1 MCLRKPG
8 KNLWTAQLI
17 LGTPVRHVHT
27 CWRWQSYFA
36 VLPWDFLQCLQLI
49 LEIWKRLRIQWL
61 QLTVQN
67 RVVGCI
73 ELDVSCMRNRLCP
86 SQPKKIA
93 NRRQRHWIGELISN
107 IGHVQYVCRPREHR
121 ADSLSPGTVSDL
133 FYWDII
139 FSVCPYNFL
148 ENAKLTSRAQSHAH
162 QANTDEEM
170 HQNKAADNDSS
181 VGHELEQCAVEILT
195 NDWFA
200 AATKQPPATQCSIG
214 EKVRWAFQTSYFSP
228 QRSG

>member
-1 MCLRKPG
+1 MFHACAIASAPH
-8 KNLWTAQLI
+8 NQ
-17 LGTPVRHVHT
+17 
-27 CWRWQSYFA
+27 
-36 VLPWDFLQCLQLI
+36 
-49 LEIWKRLRIQWL
+49 
-61 QLTVQN
+61 
-67 RVVGCI
+67 
-73 ELDVSCMRNRLCP
+73 
-86 SQPKKIA
+86 KKIA

-162 QANTDEEM
+162 QTNTNKEL
-170 HQNKAADNDSS
+170 HQNKAVENDSNDS
-181 VGHELEQCAVEILT
+181 CVGHESQRCSVEILT

-200 AATKQPPATQCSIG
+200 AATKLPPATQCLVG
-214 EKVRWAFQTSYFSP
+214 ERVRCAYQTSYFSP
-228 QRSG
+228 QGSS